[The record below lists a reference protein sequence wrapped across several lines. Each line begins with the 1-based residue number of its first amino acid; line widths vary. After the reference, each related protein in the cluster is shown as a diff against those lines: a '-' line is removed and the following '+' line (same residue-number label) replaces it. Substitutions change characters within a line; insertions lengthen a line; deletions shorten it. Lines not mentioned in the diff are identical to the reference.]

1 MVDRLIAIASALAA
15 VIIIP
20 VTVFLYRRGQEE
32 KHLDY
37 EFISGTHVIKEEI
50 ARAKA
55 DLQLYS
61 DGRIVKDPY
70 LLIMRI
76 INTGNR
82 PIQESDFTD
91 RIRIDFQAG
100 VVTAKLIK
108 SSPVGIATE
117 LEWEGGVLY
126 VHGMLLNQGD
136 WVALSILTDGEPRR
150 IPPEARIVGV
160 RELREFSP
168 EPRPPSTRR
177 KLLITLLAL
186 IAGIISGSINNG
198 MLGRILNEVIGF
210 HITIGF
216 PSIQDLYRFIAF
228 LCLASVVAAILYL
241 LNRRHQRRIERF
253 KVDL

>member
-1 MVDRLIAIASALAA
+1 LVDFANQIKLQEYSQLGVIMVDRLIAIASALAA

-210 HITIGF
+210 HITIAF
-216 PSIQDLYRFIAF
+216 HPFRISIV
-228 LCLASVVAAILYL
+228 S
-241 LNRRHQRRIERF
+241 
-253 KVDL
+253 